1 MFKTPARFAL
11 LLAPLLLLLVACGGG
26 DKDDSGSSGSSSNDR
41 PAASSGSSGSS
52 SSASGDDS
60 FSLENCKEYASL
72 AASFTG
78 AFGTTSSGG
87 VKIDKNAL
95 NDLAKKSPQEIRSDM
110 QVVVGAVIS
119 FLDTVEKLGVNL
131 NDPASFTKL
140 DAAKLQEL
148 QKASEKLTDDVK
160 VQQASD
166 RIEQYFQKKCS

>member
-1 MFKTPARFAL
+1 VIKSPARYAL
-11 LLAPLLLLLVACGGG
+11 LLVPLLLLVAACGG
-26 DKDDSGSSGSSSNDR
+26 DKNDSNGSSGSSSSGQ
-41 PAASSGSSGSS
+41 PASSSGSSGSS
-52 SSASGDDS
+52 SASGNDS
-60 FSLENCKEYASL
+60 FSLENCKEYALL
-72 AASFTG
+72 AASFSG

-95 NDLAKKSPQEIRSDM
+95 NELARKSPQEIRADM

-131 NDPASFTKL
+131 NDPSSFSKL

-148 QKASEKLTDDVK
+148 QKASEKLTDDTK